1 MPGNCLGGGYEWAL
15 ACHRIVAGENA
26 RVGLPEVRLGI
37 LPGWGGTQ
45 RLTRRVGFGPAV
57 EMMASGRTLNAK
69 KALARGAVDQVVPA
83 GDLVSAALAEA
94 ARLAAAHPGGK
105 VPQARRRGFVGLLS
119 GLLPPVRNLVFAQVR
134 KAVLHKAGRHYPA
147 PPAIVTAVEA
157 ACAGPEAKGYATER
171 DLFAALAVTDVSR
184 HLVQLFLLNSAAKS
198 WYDDDEAA
206 VAVDPGTVAV
216 LGAGVM
222 GAGIAY
228 MAASRGLKVILRDV
242 ADEPLAKGVKHIHKA
257 VARQVERGRMNEE
270 QAASLRERVQAT
282 IEATDLA
289 AADLIIEAV
298 VENMAVKKKVL
309 AEAAGFAPDAIL
321 ATNTS
326 ALSVRE
332 MAEDLARPE
341 SVGGLHFFNPVEKMP
356 LVEIIAPASAAPT
369 TVGAL
374 LKVARGLGK
383 VPIKVADAP
392 GFLVNRILSFYLAEA
407 ISLVEEGHEMAALDR
422 RMKAFGMPMGPCALL
437 DQIGLDVADH
447 VTGTLRDAFGERMS
461 ASDLLPR
468 MVAAGRTG
476 SKGGS
481 GFYIYNQGPGKQ
493 QGADKPLPDDDG
505 VRQIM
510 ATPPAATQTT
520 GEEEDRRLLYPMI
533 AEACRCLDEGVVSRP
548 GEVDLAMV
556 MGIGWPPFTGGLLRW
571 ADDLGPKKVVGALD
585 ELAGRHGVRLAPPDG
600 LRRRAEAGER
610 FYSTSS

>member
-1 MPGNCLGGGYEWAL
+1 
-15 ACHRIVAGENA
+15 
-26 RVGLPEVRLGI
+26 
-37 LPGWGGTQ
+37 
-45 RLTRRVGFGPAV
+45 V
-57 EMMASGRTLNAK
+57 E
-69 KALARGAVDQVVPA
+69 
-83 GDLVSAALAEA
+83 
-94 ARLAAAHPGGK
+94 
-105 VPQARRRGFVGLLS
+105 
-119 GLLPPVRNLVFAQVR
+119 
-134 KAVLHKAGRHYPA
+134 
-147 PPAIVTAVEA
+147 
-157 ACAGPEAKGYATER
+157 
-171 DLFAALAVTDVSR
+171 
-184 HLVQLFLLNSAAKS
+184 LFLLNSEAKS

-206 VAVDPGTVAV
+206 VAVDPATVAV

-228 MAASRGLKVILRDV
+228 LAASRGLNVILRDV
-242 ADEPLAKGVKHIHKA
+242 ADDALAAGVQRIHKS
-257 VARQVERGRMNEE
+257 VAKQVERGRLDAA
-270 QAASLRERVQAT
+270 QAEVVRDRVQAT
-282 IEATDLA
+282 TDATDLA

-298 VENMAVKKKVL
+298 VEKMAVKKKVL
-309 AEAAGFAPDAIL
+309 AEAAGFAPDAVL

-326 ALSVRE
+326 ALSVSE
-332 MAEDLARPE
+332 MAADLPRPE
-341 SVGGLHFFNPVEKMP
+341 VVGGLHFFNPVEKMP
-356 LVEIIAPASAAPT
+356 LVEIIAPQSATPA

-422 RMKAFGMPMGPCALL
+422 RMRAFGMPMGPCALL

-481 GFYIYNQGPGKQ
+481 GFYIHGPGAGKQ
-493 QGADKPLPDDDG
+493 PGAGKPLPDDDG
-505 VRQIM
+505 VRQLM
-510 ATPPAATQTT
+510 ATPPAATPAT

-548 GEVDLAMV
+548 GEVDLALV

-571 ADDLGPKKVVGALD
+571 ADDLGLKKVVAALD
-585 ELAGRHGVRLAPPDG
+585 TLAAAHGTRLAPPDG

-610 FYSTSS
+610 FYL